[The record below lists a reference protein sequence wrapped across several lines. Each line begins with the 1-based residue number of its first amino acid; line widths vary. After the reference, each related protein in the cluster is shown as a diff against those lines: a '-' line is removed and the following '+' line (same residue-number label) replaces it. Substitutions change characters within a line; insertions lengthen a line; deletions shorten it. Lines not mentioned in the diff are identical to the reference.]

1 MTSLW
6 MAALNVSVPASPR
19 FVTPRICTSA
29 AIRKRPHDVNDGP
42 ADVLAC
48 CLYQGHPARRAAE
61 GIESWRPSMT
71 DFVRDRRNATARSL
85 TMHLGEL
92 LLGYTAAVYQNVE
105 DQARPDGWKLKGI
118 TYQQQTHGLRQ
129 RPHQPVNKNDVQ
141 HRRFIDH
148 DEIVLAK
155 GQPALLDLIED
166 GSDGKS
172 FPAGCLAHPLRGAAG
187 ESHLDNTPA
196 SAFH

>member
-1 MTSLW
+1 
-6 MAALNVSVPASPR
+6 
-19 FVTPRICTSA
+19 
-29 AIRKRPHDVNDGP
+29 
-42 ADVLAC
+42 
-48 CLYQGHPARRAAE
+48 
-61 GIESWRPSMT
+61 MT
-71 DFVRDRRNATARSL
+71 DFVADRRNATTRRLA
-85 TMHLGEL
+85 MHLREL
-92 LLGYTAAVYQNVE
+92 LLGYTAASRQNVE
-105 DQARPDGWKLKGI
+105 DEAWPDGWKLKGI
-118 TYQQQTHGLRQ
+118 TYQQQPHRFRQ

-172 FPAGCLAHPLRGAAG
+172 VPAGCLADPLRGAAS